1 MRVAVISDIHANL
14 HALEAV
20 LAAIDADPV
29 DELWC
34 LGDLV
39 GYGPKPN
46 ECCTI
51 VQARADV
58 CLCGNHDLAVRGTID
73 LVEFSGDAGT
83 AAAWTRAVLD
93 DDARA
98 FLDGLD
104 PAGKASGVALFHGSA
119 RDPVWEYVLS
129 DEAAVA
135 TFTLTE
141 EPLVLVGHSHA
152 ALQIALREAVLEGG
166 LAPRGTELD
175 LSDARWLLNPGSV
188 GQPRDGDPNAAYL
201 RLDLDAQHAAF
212 CRVPYDI
219 ESTQSEMRAAGLPE
233 ALIERLA
240 AGQ

>member
-1 MRVAVISDIHANL
+1 MRVAVVSDIHANL

-46 ECCTI
+46 ECCAI

-83 AAAWTRAVLD
+83 AAAWTREVLS
-93 DDARA
+93 DDART
-98 FLDGLD
+98 FLDGLE

-129 DEAAVA
+129 DEAAM
-135 TFTLTE
+135 TTLLLTE

-152 ALQIALREAVLEGG
+152 ALQISLRDAVLEGG
-166 LAPRGTELD
+166 LAPDGTELE
-175 LSDARWLLNPGSV
+175 LSDGRWLLNPGSV
-188 GQPRDGDPNAAYL
+188 GQPRDGDPHAAYL
-201 RLDLDAQHAAF
+201 LLDAEAQRASF
-212 CRVPYDI
+212 RRVAYDI
-219 ESTQSEMRAAGLPE
+219 ALTQSEMREAELPD
-233 ALIERLA
+233 ALIDRLA
-240 AGQ
+240 LGQ